1 MVNFLQRHFQLLWMV
16 KTLFSERP
24 SYDWIIAFKL
34 EYHNLTHSSR
44 TKVEI
49 WKKWRAWTIDLPK
62 GSATKKDKSVD
73 QGKEATSSEI
83 PID

>member
-1 MVNFLQRHFQLLWMV
+1 MV

-24 SYDWIIAFKL
+24 SYDQIIAFRL
-34 EYHNLTHSSR
+34 EYHNLTHSYR

-49 WKKWRAWTIDLPK
+49 WKKCKVWTIDLPK
-62 GSATKKDKSVD
+62 GSAAKKDKSVD
-73 QGKEATSSEI
+73 QGKEAMSSTI